1 MLVSNEA
8 CRGRPRAAASGVQII
23 VIVEESPCQQG
34 VHYEFSKHAIF
45 HSHYC
50 CHIYRIESR
59 DAAPAL
65 NHLPGADGR
74 PSDLNALNATALYV
88 GVFAMMFA
96 VERILLRVGYKR
108 MLLGGLIVVTAAI
121 VLFPLLH
128 NIYVWFVL
136 RMIVG
141 LGTARC
147 ITRLSCGRSPS
158 ARLTGADGIFRCT
171 GWPMDLASASVRS
184 ALICSACMI
193 PHRSW

>member
-1 MLVSNEA
+1 MSARRFTTNSPSMQFFIL
-8 CRGRPRAAASGVQII
+8 II
-23 VIVEESPCQQG
+23 VVTFTGLSQG
-34 VHYEFSKHAIF
+34 MLLPLLTIF
-45 HSHYC
+45 LE
-50 CHIYRIESR
+50 RM
-59 DAAPAL
+59 
-65 NHLPGADGR
+65 GV